1 VATHFAAAAGAIAW
15 MAAEHL
21 HNGKVSA
28 LGGISGAV
36 AGLATVTQGAGFVQP
51 FSAILIGSIAGFV
64 CGFMVVVAKNKLRY
78 DDSLDVFGVHGVGG
92 LVGCLLTGVFAT
104 RAVNSALK
112 MANGQPAALG
122 WIDGNPGQVVN
133 QAIGAVIGIG
143 LAVAGTLAAL
153 KIAELVTPLRMTER
167 EEDTGMD
174 LSLHGE
180 EGYNFEA

>member
-1 VATHFAAAAGAIAW
+1 
-15 MAAEHL
+15 
-21 HNGKVSA
+21 
-28 LGGISGAV
+28 
-36 AGLATVTQGAGFVQP
+36 
-51 FSAILIGSIAGFV
+51 
-64 CGFMVVVAKNKLRY
+64 
-78 DDSLDVFGVHGVGG
+78 
-92 LVGCLLTGVFAT
+92 
-104 RAVNSALK
+104 
-112 MANGQPAALG
+112 
-122 WIDGNPGQVVN
+122 VVN